1 MAFNQTINLTKAT
14 YIFIGRLISGELSIK
29 SISGPVGI
37 AEGAGESARSGLTY
51 YLSFLALVS
60 ISLGALNLLPI
71 PILDGGYLLF
81 SIFELILR
89 RPLSD
94 KIKLIG
100 IYLGIILLGSLMF
113 IAFGN
118 DIARLS

>member
-1 MAFNQTINLTKAT
+1 MNENNNLA
-14 YIFIGRLISGELSIK
+14 I
-29 SISGPVGI
+29 
-37 AEGAGESARSGLTY
+37 LTY

-81 SIFELILR
+81 SVIELILR
-89 RPLSD
+89 RPLSE
-94 KIKLIG
+94 KIKLVG
-100 IYLGIILLGSLMF
+100 VYLGIILLGSLMF